1 MSTKKSKKSEIWA
14 MLFAYLA
21 VSKIFY
27 WFNFIIVA
35 ASEGNLRTVGNALLT
50 RLYTQDLLI
59 ILGVLLVTCIEK
71 FVQSRMSK
79 HKKIWRHITEH
90 IVIYLLMQG
99 FVFVYFWVMALI
111 LGFPL
116 NWDWGEVL
124 ILGGIIYL
132 IVVVVFEV
140 KNFLK
145 KKELTEYTPVLSADE
160 KRVMLKTLRDN
171 GVFTQEEYD
180 RKKETI

>member
-27 WFNFIIVA
+27 WFNFIIVV
-35 ASEGNLRTVGNALLT
+35 ASEGDLRTVGNALLT
-50 RLYTQDLLI
+50 RLYTQDMLI
-59 ILGVLLVTCIEK
+59 ILGILLVTCIEK
-71 FVQSRMSK
+71 FMLSKMSK
-79 HKKIWRHITEH
+79 RKKIWRQITEH
-90 IVIYLLMQG
+90 IAIYLLMQG
-99 FVFVYFWVMALI
+99 LVFVYFWVMALI
-111 LGFPL
+111 LGLPL
-116 NWDWGEVL
+116 NWNWGEAL
-124 ILGGIIYL
+124 IFGSIIYL
-132 IVVVVFEV
+132 IVVVVFEI

-145 KKELTEYTPVLSADE
+145 KKELTECAPVLSADE
-160 KRVMLKTLRDN
+160 KLAMLKALRDN

>member
-1 MSTKKSKKSEIWA
+1 MSAKKSKKSEIWA

-21 VSKIFY
+21 VSKIFC

-35 ASEGNLRTVGNALLT
+35 VSEGDLRTVGNALLT
-50 RLYTQDLLI
+50 RLYTQDMLI
-59 ILGVLLVTCIEK
+59 ILGVLLVTCLEK

-90 IVIYLLMQG
+90 IAVYLLIQG
-99 FVFVYFWVMALI
+99 FIFVYFWVMALI

-116 NWDWGEVL
+116 NWNWGETL
-124 ILGGIIYL
+124 IIGVIIYL

-145 KKELTEYTPVLSADE
+145 KKELTECAPVLSADE
-160 KRVMLKTLRDN
+160 KLAMLKALHDN